1 MHRGPFFFGSDK
13 QDIEE
18 PLVPRQEEIL
28 DKIAA
33 KVVQWKM
40 AVPAIMFLESVKPL
54 SYIGS
59 QVMVFFEPFVHA
71 LFNLP
76 EYNEFQQMM
85 EKRENVE
92 RLLQRIEKFDAEAYE
107 QEKKRKKE
115 AKLMRK
121 TGKRSF
127 SLKKLLGKE

>member
-1 MHRGPFFFGSDK
+1 MLKGPFFFGSDK
-13 QDIEE
+13 KEIEE
-18 PLVPRQEEIL
+18 VLSPKQEEIL
-28 DKIAA
+28 DKISK

-54 SYIGS
+54 SYLGS

-76 EYNEFQQMM
+76 EYSEFQQMM
-85 EKRENVE
+85 ERRENVE

-107 QEKKRKKE
+107 EEKKRKKE
-115 AKLMRK
+115 AKLLRK
-121 TGKRSF
+121 TEKRSF
-127 SLKKLLGKE
+127 SFKRLLGRE

>member
-1 MHRGPFFFGSDK
+1 MVKEPFLFGSEK
-13 QDIEE
+13 KDIEE
-18 PLVPRQEEIL
+18 TLTPKQEEIL
-28 DKIAA
+28 DKISR

-71 LFNLP
+71 LFSIP
-76 EYNEFQQMM
+76 AYNEFQQMM

-92 RLLQRIEKFDAEAYE
+92 RLLQRIEKFDAEAY
-107 QEKKRKKE
+107 QEEKRRKKE
-115 AKLMRK
+115 AKLTRK
-121 TGKRSF
+121 TEKRGI
-127 SLKKLLGKE
+127 SLKRLLGKE

>member
-1 MHRGPFFFGSDK
+1 MVKEPFLFGSDK
-13 QDIEE
+13 KDIEE
-18 PLVPRQEEIL
+18 TLTPKQEEIL
-28 DKIAA
+28 DKISR

-71 LFNLP
+71 LFSLP
-76 EYNEFQQMM
+76 AYNEFQQMM

-92 RLLQRIEKFDAEAYE
+92 RLLQRIEKFDAEAY
-107 QEKKRKKE
+107 QEEKRRKKE
-115 AKLMRK
+115 AKLTRK
-121 TGKRSF
+121 TEKRGI
-127 SLKKLLGKE
+127 SLKRLLGKE

>member
-13 QDIEE
+13 HDIEE
-18 PLVPRQEEIL
+18 PLAPRQEEIL

-107 QEKKRKKE
+107 EEKKRKKE

-121 TGKRSF
+121 TGQRRF